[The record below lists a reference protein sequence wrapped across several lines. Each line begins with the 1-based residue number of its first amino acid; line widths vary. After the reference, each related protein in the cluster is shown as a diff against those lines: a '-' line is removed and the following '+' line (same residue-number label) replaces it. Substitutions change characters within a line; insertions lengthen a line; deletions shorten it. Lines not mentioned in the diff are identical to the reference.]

1 MTQTEINSAIQSA
14 LDNLLNLNQMLFDYW
29 YSVLIDE
36 SDNPIPEHWTEF
48 NLRLME
54 DDVMYQS
61 EIELMP
67 SIRNKFQK

>member
-29 YSVLIDE
+29 YSVLFDE
-36 SDNPIPEHWTEF
+36 SDNSIPEYWSEF

-54 DDVMYQS
+54 DDVMNNS
-61 EIELMP
+61 LI
-67 SIRNKFQK
+67 